1 MLCSSRR
8 ASLPLLLL
16 QLAPLDW
23 RAALCNCALAPR
35 PRSTQLYACRPPAS
49 SSSRRL
55 AMSLGIK
62 LSTPTQC
69 ATQTITWSG
78 PPVRKG
84 VAMWVQG
91 TNYFAEVLSDRL
103 TDTLGTLEWV
113 CDVPAGA
120 WIAFETFDLGNATN
134 WAASQFYQVQPGT
147 TDECLRTNEGQKA
160 VESMAAL
167 ASSLSSASPQLFT
180 YPPTTTRTL
189 IPATTKPLS
198 SSSTSLSPTDSAS
211 SSSSLDVGALAG
223 GIAGGVLGILA
234 LAAMLF
240 LLFRRRARRRRHR
253 ENGSSVAD
261 TEKAPGVPPARAPAG
276 FFRTMSMSGNPVDAW
291 RNRVQTGAPPSARTR
306 ALSGATTVGGAL
318 SPFKRSAGAAG
329 APAQQQSQQH
339 SLGPRVGVPE
349 VGEAGDHEAH
359 RRGGAAGQ
367 LGGYGALPLASA
379 SATRL
384 LEAHEG
390 GGPEAFMA
398 RPPTRLTTP
407 GGLTEFGGGAAEAV
421 RGRDEG
427 GQGYASYARGA

>member
-1 MLCSSRR
+1 MLRLGLLSLEPP
-8 ASLPLLLL
+8 ASGLLDLPSAR
-16 QLAPLDW
+16 Q
-23 RAALCNCALAPR
+23 
-35 PRSTQLYACRPPAS
+35 PPAS
-49 SSSRRL
+49 SSSLRL

-69 ATQTITWSG
+69 ATQTLTWSG

-84 VAMWVQG
+84 IGMWVQG
-91 TNYFAEVLSDRL
+91 TNYFAEILTDSL
-103 TDTLGTLEWV
+103 TDTLGTVEWV

-120 WIAFETFDLGNATN
+120 WIAFEVFDLGNATN
-134 WAASQFYQVQPGT
+134 WSASQFYQVQPGT

-198 SSSTSLSPTDSAS
+198 TSTSLSPTDSPS
-211 SSSSLDVGALAG
+211 SPSSLDVGALAG

-240 LLFRRRARRRRHR
+240 LLFRRRARRRR

-261 TEKAPGVPPARAPAG
+261 TEKAPGAPRTPAATAAHAPAG
-276 FFRTMSMSGNPVDAW
+276 FFRTMSRSGNPVDAW

-306 ALSGATTVGGAL
+306 ALSGATTAGGVL
-318 SPFKRSAGAAG
+318 SPFKRSV
-329 APAQQQSQQH
+329 PQPQPQPQPQ
-339 SLGPRVGVPE
+339 SLGPRAGVPE

-359 RRGGAAGQ
+359 RRGGGP
-367 LGGYGALPLASA
+367 LGGGYGALPLASA

-384 LEAHEG
+384 LDSHEG
-390 GGPEAFMA
+390 GGGQGGEASMM

-407 GGLTEFGGGAAEAV
+407 GGLTEFGGGAGEV
-421 RGRDEG
+421 GRGREEG
-427 GQGYASYARGA
+427 GQGYASYARGP

>member
-1 MLCSSRR
+1 M
-8 ASLPLLLL
+8 
-16 QLAPLDW
+16 
-23 RAALCNCALAPR
+23 
-35 PRSTQLYACRPPAS
+35 
-49 SSSRRL
+49 
-55 AMSLGIK
+55 
-62 LSTPTQC
+62 
-69 ATQTITWSG
+69 
-78 PPVRKG
+78 
-84 VAMWVQG
+84 
-91 TNYFAEVLSDRL
+91 
-103 TDTLGTLEWV
+103 
-113 CDVPAGA
+113 PAGA
-120 WIAFETFDLGNATN
+120 WIAFETFDLANATN

-180 YPPTTTRTL
+180 YPPCVPLALSLEALSRWSSADVPLHRSRSTTTRTL

-198 SSSTSLSPTDSAS
+198 SSTSLSPTDSPS

-240 LLFRRRARRRRHR
+240 LLFRRRARRRRR

-261 TEKAPGVPPARAPAG
+261 TEKAPAGPPPPAAHAHAHAPAS
-276 FFRTMSMSGNPVDAW
+276 FFRTMSRSGNPVDAW
-291 RNRVQTGAPPSARTR
+291 RNRVQSGAPPSARTR
-306 ALSGATTVGGAL
+306 ALSGGTTVGAL
-318 SPFKRSAGAAG
+318 SPFKRSAGPAA
-329 APAQQQSQQH
+329 APPQQQQ
-339 SLGPRVGVPE
+339 SLGPRAGVPE

-359 RRGGAAGQ
+359 RRGGGGGGAGP
-367 LGGYGALPLASA
+367 LGGGYGALPLASA

-427 GQGYASYARGA
+427 GQGYASYARGM